1 MTARA
6 LQRVFLATGVG
17 SLVLAVGWWWATY
30 ATAISYDYISAGQA
44 SLCLLGSSDICSL
57 ARSLCS
63 SEHPFIGIAY
73 WSASFWIAVAS
84 LSGSLVAGSAP
95 KA

>member
-1 MTARA
+1 MTARD
-6 LQRVFLATGVG
+6 LQRVFFLAGVV
-17 SLVLAVGWWWATY
+17 SLMAAVAWWWATY
-30 ATAISYDYISAGQA
+30 ATAISYDYISARQA
-44 SLCLLGSSDICSL
+44 GLCLLGSSDICSL

-84 LSGSLVAGSAP
+84 LSGSLVAGSSP

>member
-6 LQRVFLATGVG
+6 LQRVFLATGVA
-17 SLVLAVGWWWATY
+17 SLVLAVAWWWATY
-30 ATAISYDYISAGQA
+30 ATAISYDYISTKQA

-84 LSGSLVAGSAP
+84 LSGSLVAGSSP